1 MSRRPEKI
9 KRFKPKYRIKK
20 GDMVQVITGEDKGK
34 TGKVLT
40 IVTDKGRAFVEG
52 VNIIS
57 RHTKP
62 SASNPN
68 GGIIKKEA
76 PVHISNLMLLD
87 PKSGEA
93 TKVGRKLQDGKIVRY
108 AKKSGEVIN

>member
-1 MSRRPEKI
+1 
-9 KRFKPKYRIKK
+9 
-20 GDMVQVITGEDKGK
+20 MVKVIAGEDRGK
-34 TGKVLT
+34 TGKVLSV
-40 IVTDKGRAFVEG
+40 VTSESRVFVEG

-76 PVHISNLMLLD
+76 PVHISNLMLVD

-93 TKVGRKLQDGKIVRY
+93 TKVGRKVENGKNVRF
-108 AKKSGEVIN
+108 AKKSGEVID

>member
-1 MSRRPEKI
+1 MSNTVKN
-9 KRFKPKYRIKK
+9 KRFKPKFRIKK
-20 GDMVQVITGEDKGK
+20 DDMVKVIAGEDKGK
-34 TGKVLT
+34 TGKVLSV
-40 IVTDKGRAFVEG
+40 VTSESRVFVEG

-76 PVHISNLMLLD
+76 PVHISNLMLID

-93 TKVGRKLQDGKIVRY
+93 TKVGRKVENGKNVRF
-108 AKKSGEVIN
+108 AKKSGEVID

>member
-1 MSRRPEKI
+1 
-9 KRFKPKYRIKK
+9 
-20 GDMVQVITGEDKGK
+20 MVKVIAGEDKGK

-40 IVTDKGRAFVEG
+40 VVTDKNRAFVED

-76 PVHISNLMLLD
+76 PVHVSNLMLVD
-87 PKSGEA
+87 PKSGEP
-93 TKVGRKLQDGKIVRY
+93 TRVGKKEQDGKIVRF
-108 AKKSGEVIN
+108 AKKSGEVID